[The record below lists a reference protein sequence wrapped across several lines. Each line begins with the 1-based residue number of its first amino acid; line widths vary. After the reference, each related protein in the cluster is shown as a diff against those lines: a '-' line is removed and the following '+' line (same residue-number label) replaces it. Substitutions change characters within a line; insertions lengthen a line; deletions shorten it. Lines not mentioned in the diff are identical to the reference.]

1 MAVKCLF
8 QRDEIR
14 DAIRNTLDVRRRAF
28 DVRIMTMNLG
38 DFNLKKDSDPFL
50 RKINLLVN
58 AGVTV
63 TILIGGREKRFSDE
77 ERRFLKELSERGVNI
92 FYDYRAHAK
101 LILVNSNQ
109 EKLALITSANFTH
122 TALYVNWEIGV
133 VYFNIRE
140 DIYKMFDEYINEKLD
155 MATPIDDLLE
165 AWGMK
170 NELV

>member
-28 DVRIMTMNLG
+28 DVRIMTMNLRNV
-38 DFNLKKDSDPFL
+38 NLKKDSASLLSKIKEL
-50 RKINLLVN
+50 RRAEV
-58 AGVTV
+58 VV

>member
-1 MAVKCLF
+1 
-8 QRDEIR
+8 
-14 DAIRNTLDVRRRAF
+14 
-28 DVRIMTMNLG
+28 MTMNLG
-38 DFNLKKDSDPFL
+38 DFNLKKDSDPFH

-63 TILIGGREKRFSDE
+63 TILIGGRKKKFSREEKL
-77 ERRFLKELSERGVNI
+77 FLKDLSERGVNI
-92 FYDYRAHAK
+92 FYHNRAHAK

-133 VYFNIRE
+133 MCFNITE
-140 DIYKMFDEYINEKLD
+140 DIYDKFDEYISRMLNI
-155 MATPIDDLLE
+155 ATPIDDLLE

>member
-28 DVRIMTMNLG
+28 DIRIMTMNLG

-50 RKINLLVN
+50 RKINLLVST
-58 AGVTV
+58 GVTV
-63 TILIGGREKRFSDE
+63 TILIGGREERFSDR
-77 ERRFLKELSERGVNI
+77 ERMFLKELYERGVNI
-92 FYDYRAHAK
+92 FYDYRAHTK

-133 VYFNIRE
+133 MCFNITE
-140 DIYKMFDEYINEKLD
+140 DIYDKFDEYISRRLNI
-155 MATPIDDLLE
+155 ATPIDDLLE